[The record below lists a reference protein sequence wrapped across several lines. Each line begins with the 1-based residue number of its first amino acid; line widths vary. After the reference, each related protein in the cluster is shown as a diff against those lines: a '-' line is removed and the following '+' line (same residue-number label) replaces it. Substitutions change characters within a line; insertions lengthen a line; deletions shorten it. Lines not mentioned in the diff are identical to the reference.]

1 MEKLALNGGSK
12 SKTTPYHKPN
22 RYGDLER
29 RYLMEAIDDGCLMFT
44 GSKHEAGF
52 RKIISQDDLRSQ
64 GTTNSRFSVVPLSG
78 MGNRLVRNLVEF
90 FSRH

>member
-44 GSKHEAGF
+44 GSKKVRQFEEAA
-52 RKIISQDDLRSQ
+52 
-64 GTTNSRFSVVPLSG
+64 SVEL
-78 MGNRLVRNLVEF
+78 
-90 FSRH
+90 